1 MWQAWTIGFLG
12 LWYILTAFFSLGPF
26 DRLVTVFGISL
37 VAGFAGWQLQERRR
51 LQGWC
56 TIVLALWMVA
66 GESVPAFAEGMARQW
81 NVALSGVLLAIAGFS
96 ALGGERHSRQSTKT
110 AIG

>member
-26 DRLVTVFGISL
+26 DRLFTVLGMSLVTV
-37 VAGFAGWQLQERRR
+37 FAGWQLQERRR

-56 TIVLALWMVA
+56 AILLALWMVA
-66 GESVPAFAEGMARQW
+66 GESIPAFAEGMALQW

-96 ALGGERHSRQSTKT
+96 ALGGECQSRQSTKT